1 MPLTAADI
9 AKLNKLGTPELRA
22 LALAQLQGA
31 RQALD
36 AGRNATNDISWWQQ
50 PLKFNQYVRWAPESR
65 ALDDAEKIISV
76 GDSEP
81 DDRSKRARYAEAYRQ
96 TYTTAESIAKE
107 AKLPP
112 TNFTT
117 QVLEPTASKAVEYL
131 DEAKKQLQEPLSNL
145 ANVATVAGV
154 AWLLYRLVKK

>member
-36 AGRNATNDISWWQQ
+36 AGRKATNDISWWQQ

-65 ALDDAEKIISV
+65 ALDDADKIISV
-76 GDSEP
+76 GDSEA
-81 DDRSKRARYAEAYRQ
+81 DDRSKRARYSEAYRL

-117 QVLEPTASKAVEYL
+117 QVVEPTASKAVEYL
-131 DEAKKQLQEPLSNL
+131 DEAKKQLQEPLGNL

>member
-36 AGRNATNDISWWQQ
+36 AGRKATNDISWWQQ

-65 ALDDAEKIISV
+65 SLDDAEKIISV
-76 GDSEP
+76 GDSEA
-81 DDRSKRARYAEAYRQ
+81 DDRSKRARYSEAYRL

>member
-36 AGRNATNDISWWQQ
+36 SGRKATNDISWWQQ

-76 GDSEP
+76 GDSEA
-81 DDRSKRARYAEAYRQ
+81 DDRSKRARY
-96 TYTTAESIAKE
+96 S
-107 AKLPP
+107 
-112 TNFTT
+112 
-117 QVLEPTASKAVEYL
+117 
-131 DEAKKQLQEPLSNL
+131 DC
-145 ANVATVAGV
+145 
-154 AWLLYRLVKK
+154 LLYTSRCV

>member
-22 LALAQLQGA
+22 LAWAQLQNA
-31 RQALD
+31 RKALD
-36 AGRNATNDISWWQQ
+36 AGRNATNDVSWWQQ
-50 PLKFNQYVRWAPESR
+50 PLKFNQYVRWSPESR
-65 ALDDAEKIISV
+65 ALDDAQEILAWGDGEKEEK
-76 GDSEP
+76 D
-81 DDRSKRARYAEAYRQ
+81 KRARYSEAYRLI
-96 TYTTAESIAKE
+96 YITAESIAKE

-131 DEAKKQLQEPLSNL
+131 DEAKKQLQAPLSNL